1 MSGAIA
7 APGPVAFIG
16 LGNIGGPMAACV
28 ARAGWTV
35 RAFDLNPA
43 ALDRFVAEHP
53 TAVKCASAAEAA
65 SGMAVVITMVPDGRA
80 VRQAMLGPNGAAPA
94 MAPGGLLVDMSSAN
108 PADSR
113 TLGADLAMRGI
124 NLIDAPVSGG
134 VRSAVVGKLTLMVGG
149 DAALL
154 DQVRP
159 LLGAM
164 ATKIFHVGPLGS
176 GHAMKALNN
185 YVSAAALVSTC
196 EALVIGRELGLNPGA
211 MVDVMNVS
219 TGRNSATADKARQ
232 YILSG
237 TFGSGGALAML
248 AKDVRFAAELGQGA
262 GAKAEL
268 ARGIADLLTRAE
280 AALGPAADHTEV
292 YRYVDKTGAD

>member
-1 MSGAIA
+1 VSGT
-7 APGPVAFIG
+7 VAFIG

-28 ARAGWTV
+28 ARAGWTLH
-35 RAFDLNPA
+35 AFDLNGA
-43 ALDRFVAEHP
+43 ALDRFAAAHP
-53 TAVKCASAAEAA
+53 NAVRCASSADAAR
-65 SGMAVVITMVPDGRA
+65 GMSVVVTMLPDGKA
-80 VRQAMLGPNGAAPA
+80 VRAALLGPDGAATT
-94 MAPGGLLVDMSSAN
+94 MAPGGLVVDMSSAS
-108 PADSR
+108 PDDTRA
-113 TLGADLAMRGI
+113 LGADLASRGLH
-124 NLIDAPVSGG
+124 LIDAPVSGG

-149 DAALL
+149 EAARL
-154 DQVRP
+154 DGVRA

-164 ATKIFHVGPLGS
+164 ASNIFHVGPLGS

-196 EALVIGRELGLNPGA
+196 EALVIGRELGLDPAA

-219 TGRNSATADKARQ
+219 TGRNSATADKAKQ

-248 AKDVRFAAELGQGA
+248 AKDVRFAAELGQTA

-268 ARGIADLLTRAE
+268 ARGIAALLTRAE
-280 AALGPAADHTEV
+280 AALGPTADHTEV
-292 YRYVDKTGAD
+292 YRFVDK